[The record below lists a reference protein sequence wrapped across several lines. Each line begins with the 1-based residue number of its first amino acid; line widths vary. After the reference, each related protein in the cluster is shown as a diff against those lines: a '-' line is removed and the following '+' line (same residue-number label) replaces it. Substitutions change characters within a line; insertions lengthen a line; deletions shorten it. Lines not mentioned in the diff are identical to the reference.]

1 MSTRTARRH
10 RKSMA
15 EMNVVPYIDVMLVLL
30 VIFMVT
36 APMMQAGVEVDMPDA
51 TAKPLTAN
59 NQQEPLIISVDQNG
73 QYFSPDGAEMG
84 IAGIAAYIDG
94 QMAEPSG
101 QRPIYI
107 RADSGVEY
115 RYLMDV
121 MVAAQKAGAKKIGL
135 MADPLAATEQ

>member
-1 MSTRTARRH
+1 MRHHSRRQ

-36 APMMQAGVEVDMPDA
+36 APMMQAGVEIDMPEA
-51 TAKPLTAN
+51 AAKPLTAN

-73 QYFSPDGAEMG
+73 QYFLSDGAETG
-84 IAGIAAYIDG
+84 IADITAYITEQSAG
-94 QMAEPSG
+94 QTS
-101 QRPIYI
+101 QRPVYV

-121 MVAAQKAGAKKIGL
+121 MVAAQKAGVKKIGL
-135 MADPLAATEQ
+135 MAEPTTTGQ

>member
-1 MSTRTARRH
+1 MRSSRRQR

-15 EMNVVPYIDVMLVLL
+15 DMNVVPYIDVMLVLL

-36 APMMQAGVEVDMPDA
+36 APMMQAGVEIDIPDA
-51 TAKPLTAN
+51 QANPLTTN

-73 QYFSPDGAEMG
+73 QYFLSDDAATGIPD
-84 IAGIAAYIDG
+84 IITYITE
-94 QMAEPSG
+94 QMAGQTTS
-101 QRPIYI
+101 QRPVYV

-121 MVAAQKAGAKKIGL
+121 MVAAQQAGVKKIGL
-135 MADPLAATEQ
+135 MAEPPVATGQ

>member
-1 MSTRTARRH
+1 MRSSRRP

-36 APMMQAGVEVDMPDA
+36 APMMQSGVEVNMPDA
-51 TAKPLTAN
+51 PANSLTTD

-73 QYFSPDGAEMG
+73 QYFLSDGAEMG
-84 IAGIAAYIDG
+84 ITDMADYIAEQTAGEAA
-94 QMAEPSG
+94 
-101 QRPIYI
+101 QRPVYVK
-107 RADSGVEY
+107 ADSGVEY

-121 MVAAQKAGAKKIGL
+121 MVMAQKAGVKKIGL
-135 MADPLAATEQ
+135 MADPPANTEQ